1 MFKSLFIALFVTFIG
16 SAQTYF
22 PINDEYFANY
32 LKENYPSAM
41 RDNHL
46 ITTAPV
52 LKQVEELK
60 LNSLNLHDI
69 NGVQFFTNLKS
80 LECIENNLWYL
91 PVLPKKLVRLDCS
104 LNLIERLPALPST
117 LEELSCAQ
125 NLLKALPTLPKSLTI
140 LYCNF
145 NQITALPIL
154 PTSLEYLACG
164 SNQLKCLPTLPETI
178 FIGDI
183 ALNPFECLSS
193 HQEWMDEQ
201 SLELPI
207 CEFSTDVNAEEQCIC
222 VSRTMVSVEKETTI
236 EEINVIENNISLFPN
251 PARDH
256 INIRAEESIEEVIIR
271 DMNGQVVYSN
281 TFNTNEIKLQ
291 LNDLK
296 DGIYFVQ
303 TKMNSNVITSKIIKS
318 N

>member
-46 ITTAPV
+46 ITNAAV
-52 LKQVEELK
+52 LREVEELK

-91 PVLPKKLVRLDCS
+91 PTLPKKLVRLDCS

-125 NLLKALPTLPKSLTI
+125 NLLKALPTLPKELKI

-154 PTSLEYLACG
+154 PKKLEYLACG
-164 SNQLKCLPTLPETI
+164 SNLLSCLPTLPETI

-207 CEFSTDVNAEEQCIC
+207 CEFSTDLNAEEQCIC
-222 VSRTMVSVEKETTI
+222 VSRTMVSVEKESTTLGVQSMEDDVSI
-236 EEINVIENNISLFPN
+236 FPN
-251 PARDH
+251 PARDY
-256 INIRAEESIEEVIIR
+256 IKISASENIEEVTIR
-271 DMNGQVVYSN
+271 DMNGQLVYTN
-281 TFNTNEIKLQ
+281 LFGINEIEIP
-291 LNDLK
+291 LNELK
-296 DGIYFVQ
+296 DGVYFVQ
-303 TKMNSNVITSKIIKS
+303 TKMNSKVITSKIIKS

>member
-1 MFKSLFIALFVTFIG
+1 MFKSLFIALFITFIG
-16 SAQTYF
+16 SAQSYF

-46 ITTAPV
+46 ITNAAV
-52 LKQVEELK
+52 LREVEELK

-69 NGVQFFTNLKS
+69 NGVQFFINLKS

-91 PVLPKKLVRLDCS
+91 PTLPKKLVRLDCS

-125 NLLKALPTLPKSLTI
+125 NLLKALPILPKELKI

-154 PTSLEYLACG
+154 PKKLEYLACG
-164 SNQLKCLPTLPETI
+164 SNLLSCLPTLPETI

-201 SLELPI
+201 SLGLPI

-222 VSRTMVSVEKETTI
+222 VSRTMVSVDKDATTTDINLI
-236 EEINVIENNISLFPN
+236 EGNVTIFPN

-256 INIRAEESIEEVIIR
+256 IKITADENIEEVTIR

-281 TFNTNEIKLQ
+281 LFNSNEIKLQ
-291 LNDLK
+291 LNELK

-303 TKMNSNVITSKIIKS
+303 TKMNSNIITSKIIKS